1 MELADFGIEEAEGG
15 FRRGDS
21 PGQEELSYNLRKVCG
36 SSQRGGFFR
45 ARCADLPA
53 LRWRGERWFRRG
65 LTGGGLRSGIRLEP
79 SVHKTT
85 LIGRG
90 LQIFVFTIGV
100 VDDDVAEAL
109 DAFQQLLI
117 ALVPLGGGFV
127 EEDDALV
134 DEA

>member
-1 MELADFGIEEAEGG
+1 VELADFGIEEAEGG
-15 FRRGDS
+15 FRSRDFT
-21 PGQEELSYNLRKVCG
+21 GQEELGYDLRNVRG
-36 SSQRGGFFR
+36 SGQRGGFFR
-45 ARCADLPA
+45 TRCADLPA
-53 LRWRGERWFRRG
+53 LRGRGERWFRRG
-65 LTGGGLRSGIRLEP
+65 LTEGGLRDGIRLEP

-85 LIGRG
+85 VMGRD

-109 DAFQQLLI
+109 DAFEQFLI